1 MKRSVKPFFTAIS
14 ANGQAGNDSKSKQ
27 LDSSIGQISASRDLA
42 DPDCN
47 RLLAP
52 IYGNSATDGVVEVA
66 TAINS
71 PKGSKPPINS
81 APSLSM
87 HYPAFFLLLIV
98 IAMHVFAIAI
108 INQFWA
114 KQDLHLPDLTPVKI
128 SSYLYVAPK
137 KVQSEPIDEAI
148 AKKTRVEKELDE
160 KTAEIDEKLEQD
172 TPAESLP
179 AVIERQT
186 TLSDSVEAIK
196 ESGIETSAK
205 IVSESNRYNA
215 MAAAQSYL
223 QRQND
228 AALDALIID
237 KANEYTGPH
246 SLSVMDGD
254 MEELVFPEVDEYSK
268 VATNDH
274 RLDPNRVVRQG
285 DTCYRIVKTPT
296 QINPYAENIGFPFNC
311 GGDKIKKA
319 INAAISARLEKRMIS
334 RKK

>member
-1 MKRSVKPFFTAIS
+1 MPSFTAIS
-14 ANGQAGNDSKSKQ
+14 ANGQAQNDSKSKQ
-27 LDSSIGQISASRDLA
+27 RDSSIGKISASRDLA
-42 DPDCN
+42 ESDCK

-52 IYGNSATDGVVEVA
+52 IYGNNATDGVTAIA
-66 TAINS
+66 TAI
-71 PKGSKPPINS
+71 KRTKDSKQPINPAS
-81 APSLSM
+81 SSPRHS
-87 HYPAFFLLLIV
+87 PAFILLLFV
-98 IAMHVFAIAI
+98 VAMHVLVIAI

-114 KQDLHLPDLTPVKI
+114 KQSLHLPALTPVKI

-137 KVQSEPIDEAI
+137 KAQLQPIDDEAI
-148 AKKTRVEKELDE
+148 AKKASVAKELVEK
-160 KTAEIDEKLEQD
+160 KAKINGKLEPD

-179 AVIERQT
+179 SVIADQT
-186 TLSDSVEAIK
+186 MLNNSAEAIK
-196 ESGIETSAK
+196 ESVIETSAK
-205 IVSESNRYNA
+205 IVSKSNRYNA

-237 KANEYTGPH
+237 KANEFTGPH

-254 MEELVFPEVDEYSK
+254 MEELVFPDVDEYSK
-268 VATNDH
+268 VVTNDH

-285 DTCYRIVKTPT
+285 DTCFRIVKTPT

-311 GGDKIKKA
+311 GGDKVKKA

>member
-1 MKRSVKPFFTAIS
+1 MPSFTAIS
-14 ANGQAGNDSKSKQ
+14 ANGQAQNDSKSKQ
-27 LDSSIGQISASRDLA
+27 SYSGIGPISASRDLA
-42 DPDCN
+42 EADCN

-52 IYGNSATDGVVEVA
+52 IYGSNATDGVAEIT
-66 TAINS
+66 TAIKRTNDSKQSLTPAS
-71 PKGSKPPINS
+71 PKTN
-81 APSLSM
+81 
-87 HYPAFFLLLIV
+87 YPEIFLFFLV
-98 IAMHVFAIAI
+98 IAMHVLVIAI

-137 KVQSEPIDEAI
+137 KVQLEPMDDETI
-148 AKKTRVEKELDE
+148 SKKTSVDKVVVE
-160 KTAEIDEKLEQD
+160 KTAELNEKLQPD
-172 TPAESLP
+172 TPVESLP
-179 AVIERQT
+179 VVLERQT
-186 TLSDSVEAIK
+186 TVSHSAEATK
-196 ESGIETSAK
+196 ESVIETSAK
-205 IVSESNRYNA
+205 IVSKSNRYNA

-223 QRQND
+223 QRQNN
-228 AALDALIID
+228 AALDTLIID
-237 KANEYTGPH
+237 KANEYTGPR

-254 MEELVFPEVDEYSK
+254 MEELVFPEVDKYSK
-268 VATNDH
+268 VPTNDH

-311 GGDKIKKA
+311 GGDKVKQA